1 VQWDVLMAFL
11 SLLPAVGATRMSLW
25 RAGRHLAA

>member
-1 VQWDVLMAFL
+1 MAFL